1 MFFCCFNI
9 LAIFFVALPFYVPG
23 QYHVK
28 DESNTVEQKTWGSKV
43 GIVDAHYLLLLLFV
57 AAIAV
62 AQLILG
68 LVLLLNHC

>member
-1 MFFCCFNI
+1 MFFLLLQHPCN
-9 LAIFFVALPFYVPG
+9 FFVALPFYVPG

-43 GIVDAHYLLLLLFV
+43 GIVDAHYLLPLLFV
-57 AAIAV
+57 ATIAV